1 MTDKILWDL
10 FEVKYADLFPSST
23 GNVAKPLRM
32 ALGSLIIQNLFQYLD
47 KELVEQITEN
57 LCLQYSKQKRNRNI
71 KC

>member
-23 GNVAKPLRM
+23 GNVAKPLSM